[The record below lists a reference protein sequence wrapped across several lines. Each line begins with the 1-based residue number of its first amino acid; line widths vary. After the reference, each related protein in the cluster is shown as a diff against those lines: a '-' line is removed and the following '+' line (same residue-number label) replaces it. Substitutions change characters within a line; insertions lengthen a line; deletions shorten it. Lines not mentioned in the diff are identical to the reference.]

1 MEYQCL
7 SLTNKHEDNPFF
19 SHFVT
24 SLTSNHVSTFVN
36 VLCCWTCWTN
46 QLYIYTT
53 RYYKS
58 YLGRRIYPTP
68 KEMQDG
74 TSFWERWAE
83 MATPVWFS
91 LPSLLSFWL
100 ELSIW
105 MSNPQ
110 FLAEFW
116 VQFTAESQESIC
128 GVFVALGCC
137 LTVVTLKD
145 SHMLHVWNIYQH
157 LP

>member
-1 MEYQCL
+1 MRTTHFFTLRHFIDVQSCVNICQC
-7 SLTNKHEDNPFF
+7 SLLLNM
-19 SHFVT
+19 
-24 SLTSNHVSTFVN
+24 L
-36 VLCCWTCWTN
+36 N
-46 QLYIYTT
+46 QPTIYIYIYTT

-105 MSNPQ
+105 MSNPP

>member
-1 MEYQCL
+1 MRTTHFFHTSSLHWRPIMCQHL
-7 SLTNKHEDNPFF
+7 SMFFVVEHVEPTNYI
-19 SHFVT
+19 
-24 SLTSNHVSTFVN
+24 
-36 VLCCWTCWTN
+36 
-46 QLYIYTT
+46 YIYTT

>member
-1 MEYQCL
+1 MRTTHFFHASSLHWRPIMCQHL
-7 SLTNKHEDNPFF
+7 SMFFVVKHVEPTN
-19 SHFVT
+19 
-24 SLTSNHVSTFVN
+24 
-36 VLCCWTCWTN
+36 
-46 QLYIYTT
+46 YIYICTT

-58 YLGRRIYPTP
+58 YLGRRIYPRTP

-74 TSFWERWAE
+74 TSFRERWAE

-100 ELSIW
+100 DLSIW

-116 VQFTAESQESIC
+116 VQFTAESQESVLFLFCCAWMLFDSLKGWKIPIC
-128 GVFVALGCC
+128 SMVLEYLPTF
-137 LTVVTLKD
+137 TL
-145 SHMLHVWNIYQH
+145 
-157 LP
+157 